1 MDHSFV
7 IHTFYSKVAHGA
19 DCRDN
24 LSLDFGI
31 PTTIFLL
38 GYLKI
43 IWILEPEWRSPHK
56 NILYAII
63 LFWALTAA
71 LWQLQC
77 PALAQNIGNL
87 AVTGS
92 CQVFAQPS
100 SYDCENDEW
109 SQYFIWNY
117 SLLNIGPENWSGLG
131 SRYPGWRKEEDK
143 VGEVFVLLS
152 QLKVKTKK
160 RKCWYCCF
168 FSNQKRSLC

>member
-1 MDHSFV
+1 MFHFSNLIKMAWWFSSPAFSLMSACLPLMDHSFV

-43 IWILEPEWRSPHK
+43 IWILEPEWCTPHK
-56 NILYAII
+56 NILYAVI

-77 PALAQNIGNL
+77 PALAENIGNL

-92 CQVFAQPS
+92 CQVFAQQS

-109 SQYFIWNY
+109 AQYFIWNY
-117 SLLNIGPENWSGLG
+117 SLLNIGPENWSG
-131 SRYPGWRKEEDK
+131 
-143 VGEVFVLLS
+143 VG
-152 QLKVKTKK
+152 
-160 RKCWYCCF
+160 
-168 FSNQKRSLC
+168 